1 MNTKSENL
9 ASESG
14 FQAFIR
20 LVGCLYYTEHRRAF
34 GNVATPIGLFHQL
47 EAQDSVIQ
55 HEEWLDTIRDEVWQ
69 RIYFENKLIPSLEAL
84 RRHYKRAMW
93 VVNYWRQAATNVM
106 DPLPPQCNGWKQTE
120 TGLEVEWDSEDN
132 IKQIKH
138 RVDFL
143 LHGCKC
149 KSSKCQTKLCKCEK
163 WPVL

>member
-1 MNTKSENL
+1 M

-34 GNVATPIGLFHQL
+34 GNVATPTGLFHQL

-84 RRHYKRAMW
+84 RRHYKRALW

-106 DPLPPQCNGWKQTE
+106 DPSLPNAMDGNKQ
-120 TGLEVEWDSEDN
+120 
-132 IKQIKH
+132 KQ
-138 RVDFL
+138 
-143 LHGCKC
+143 G
-149 KSSKCQTKLCKCEK
+149 
-163 WPVL
+163 